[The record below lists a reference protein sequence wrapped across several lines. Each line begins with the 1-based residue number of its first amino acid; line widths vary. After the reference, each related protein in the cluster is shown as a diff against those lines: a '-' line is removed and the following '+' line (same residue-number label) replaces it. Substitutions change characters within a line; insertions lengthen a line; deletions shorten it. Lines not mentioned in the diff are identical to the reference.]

1 MADTTWELIN
11 HPMSDETGL
20 ELVAQMKRQNDILAG
35 IAAGTAGA
43 EFVDATFRGLLDGKN
58 TTEIFWSWWPLSAGD
73 GVTKYQRLERF
84 AKMLAESAR
93 SKTYTVRFYS
103 DDVSGDYTGTPL
115 DDLADG
121 REAAPLLTDTSPET
135 ADWSEE
141 DPFTW
146 YIRANALSLED
157 GTMNVLAV
165 EGETGFDLSGETAPV
180 YCFALSLML
189 KEWEDGAYLYNSW
202 RTFSGGGYEPMAGD
216 VAPDKSRRWLT
227 WHPAFYGGK
236 NSKGGMT
243 SGAGLPPMPWTS
255 ANAAIP
261 LARKITAYDALWT
274 DCDQQYVLAQWRLR
288 HWTLSNSGKLE
299 GCTSYNYQYT
309 PAVAETGVKR
319 VLMTKA
325 QGANFLVGSAVCMG
339 ERGEN
344 TGTDRNADYNHNI
357 FNWAKIS
364 SITNVTVSD
373 AEYVALNLELNAPI
387 DTTTTMLIS
396 TMPWESGTTEGV
408 PGHSDGCC
416 GNLTNG
422 KYPYRVAGIEMQI
435 GAYVE
440 QLDPLWKASLV
451 DDDHWHYDVFS
462 CKSGEKQVG
471 SISSDYAQTG
481 SFDLNDK
488 ATWSWHYIRK
498 LGKLGAEAMMYEKFN
513 GSGST
518 YVRAAFYS
526 PGSAGVSAPWRGGL
540 LAGGASCGL
549 PCAAG
554 DVSPAYSAWRG
565 VPRLAGSGKKRG

>member
-1 MADTTWELIN
+1 MADTWELIN
-11 HPMSDETGL
+11 HPLTDETGL
-20 ELVAQMKRQNDILAG
+20 VLAAQMKRQNDILAG

-73 GVTKYQRLERF
+73 GMTKYQRLERF

-189 KEWEDGAYLYNSW
+189 NEWEDGAYLYNSF
-202 RTFSGGGYEPMAGD
+202 RTFEGGGYDPMAGD

-227 WHPAFYGGK
+227 WHPAFLGGK

-261 LARKITAYDALWT
+261 MARKITAYDALWT

-299 GCTSYNYQYT
+299 GCTVYNYQYS

-319 VLMTKA
+319 VLVTKA

-344 TGTDRNADYNHNI
+344 TGTDRNTDYNHNI

-364 SITNVTVSD
+364 SITNVTVSET
-373 AEYVALNLELNAPI
+373 EYVALNLELDSPI
-387 DTTTTMLIS
+387 DTTTTMLVS

-408 PGHSDGCC
+408 QGHSDGCR

-435 GAYVE
+435 GAYTE
-440 QLDPLWKASLV
+440 QLDPLWKASIV
-451 DDDHWHYDVFS
+451 DDDHWHYDVFA
-462 CKSGEKQVG
+462 CRSGEKQVG
-471 SISSDYAQTG
+471 SISSDYEQVG

-498 LGKLGAEAMMYEKFN
+498 LGKLGTEAMMYEKFG

-518 YVRAAFYS
+518 YVRAAFFS
-526 PGSAGVSAPWRGGL
+526 PGSAGVYAPWRGGHL
-540 LAGGASCGL
+540 RDGAFCGL
-549 PCAAG
+549 PCALG
-554 DVSPAYSAWRG
+554 YYSPANSGWYG

>member
-1 MADTTWELIN
+1 MADTWELIN
-11 HPMSDETGL
+11 HPLTDETGL
-20 ELVAQMKRQNDILAG
+20 VLAAQMKRQNDILAG

-73 GVTKYQRLERF
+73 GMTKYQRLERF

-189 KEWEDGAYLYNSW
+189 NEWEDGAYLYNSF
-202 RTFSGGGYEPMAGD
+202 RTFEGGGYDPMAGD

-227 WHPAFYGGK
+227 WHPAFLGGK

-261 LARKITAYDALWT
+261 MARKITAYDALWT

-299 GCTSYNYQYT
+299 GCTVYNYQYS

-319 VLMTKA
+319 VLVTKA

-344 TGTDRNADYNHNI
+344 TGTDRNTDYNHNI

-364 SITNVTVSD
+364 SITNVTVSET
-373 AEYVALNLELNAPI
+373 EYVALNLELDSPI
-387 DTTTTMLIS
+387 DTTTTMLVS

-408 PGHSDGCC
+408 QGHSDGCR

-435 GAYVE
+435 GAYTE
-440 QLDPLWKASLV
+440 QLDPLWKASIV
-451 DDDHWHYDVFS
+451 DDDHWHYDVFA
-462 CKSGEKQVG
+462 CRSGEKQVG
-471 SISSDYAQTG
+471 SISSDYEQVG

-498 LGKLGAEAMMYEKFN
+498 LGKLGTEAMMYEKFG

-518 YVRAAFYS
+518 YVRAAFFS
-526 PGSAGVSAPWRGGL
+526 PSSAGVCAPWRGGSL
-540 LAGGASCGL
+540 GGGARCGL
-549 PCAAG
+549 PCASG
-554 DVSPAYSAWRG
+554 DSSPAYSGWGG

>member
-1 MADTTWELIN
+1 MRGDVTVYSPKNIICSMGTHIPSGFAEDSFITITPQGDGVTDEVGADGEVVISI
-11 HPMSDETGL
+11 PDDPRFEVK
-20 ELVAQMKRQNDILAG
+20 LVLQY
-35 IAAGTAGA
+35 
-43 EFVDATFRGLLDGKN
+43 ATFRGLLDGKN

-189 KEWEDGAYLYNSW
+189 KEWEDGAYLYNSF
-202 RTFSGGGYEPMAGD
+202 RTFEGGGYDPMAGD

-227 WHPAFYGGK
+227 WHPAFLGGK

-299 GCTSYNYQYT
+299 GCT
-309 PAVAETGVKR
+309 V
-319 VLMTKA
+319 
-325 QGANFLVGSAVCMG
+325 
-339 ERGEN
+339 
-344 TGTDRNADYNHNI
+344 
-357 FNWAKIS
+357 
-364 SITNVTVSD
+364 
-373 AEYVALNLELNAPI
+373 
-387 DTTTTMLIS
+387 
-396 TMPWESGTTEGV
+396 
-408 PGHSDGCC
+408 
-416 GNLTNG
+416 
-422 KYPYRVAGIEMQI
+422 
-435 GAYVE
+435 
-440 QLDPLWKASLV
+440 
-451 DDDHWHYDVFS
+451 
-462 CKSGEKQVG
+462 
-471 SISSDYAQTG
+471 
-481 SFDLNDK
+481 
-488 ATWSWHYIRK
+488 
-498 LGKLGAEAMMYEKFN
+498 
-513 GSGST
+513 
-518 YVRAAFYS
+518 
-526 PGSAGVSAPWRGGL
+526 
-540 LAGGASCGL
+540 
-549 PCAAG
+549 
-554 DVSPAYSAWRG
+554 
-565 VPRLAGSGKKRG
+565 

>member
-1 MADTTWELIN
+1 MADTWELIN
-11 HPMSDETGL
+11 HPLTDETGL
-20 ELVAQMKRQNDILAG
+20 VLAAQMKRQNDILAG

-73 GVTKYQRLERF
+73 GMTKYQRLERF

-189 KEWEDGAYLYNSW
+189 NEWEDGAYLYNSF
-202 RTFSGGGYEPMAGD
+202 RTFEGGGYDPMAGD

-227 WHPAFYGGK
+227 WHPAFLGGK

-261 LARKITAYDALWT
+261 MARKITAYDALWT

-299 GCTSYNYQYT
+299 GCTVYNYQYS

-319 VLMTKA
+319 VLVTKA

-344 TGTDRNADYNHNI
+344 TGTDRNTDYNHNI

-364 SITNVTVSD
+364 SITNVTVSET
-373 AEYVALNLELNAPI
+373 EYVALNLELDSPI
-387 DTTTTMLIS
+387 DTTTTMLVS

-408 PGHSDGCC
+408 QGHSDGCR

-435 GAYVE
+435 GAYTE
-440 QLDPLWKASLV
+440 QLDPLWKASIV
-451 DDDHWHYDVFS
+451 DDDHWHYDVFA
-462 CKSGEKQVG
+462 CRSGEKQVG
-471 SISSDYAQTG
+471 SISSDYEQVG

-498 LGKLGAEAMMYEKFN
+498 LGKLGTEAMMYEKFG

-518 YVRAAFYS
+518 YVRAAFLS
-526 PGSAGVSAPWRGGL
+526 PGSAGVSAPWRGGHL
-540 LAGGASCGL
+540 FDGATCGL
-549 PCAAG
+549 PCAIGTA
-554 DVSPAYSAWRG
+554 SPASSSWYG

>member
-1 MADTTWELIN
+1 MADTWELIN
-11 HPMSDETGL
+11 HPLTDETGL
-20 ELVAQMKRQNDILAG
+20 VLAAQMKRQNDILAG

-73 GVTKYQRLERF
+73 GMTKYQRLERF

-189 KEWEDGAYLYNSW
+189 NEWEDGAYLYNSF
-202 RTFSGGGYEPMAGD
+202 RTFEGGGYDPMAGD

-227 WHPAFYGGK
+227 WHPAFLGGK

-261 LARKITAYDALWT
+261 MARKITAYDALWT

-299 GCTSYNYQYT
+299 GCTVYNYQYS

-319 VLMTKA
+319 VLVTKA

-344 TGTDRNADYNHNI
+344 TGTDRNTDYNHNI

-364 SITNVTVSD
+364 SITNVTVSET
-373 AEYVALNLELNAPI
+373 EYVALNLELDSPI
-387 DTTTTMLIS
+387 DTTTTMLVS

-408 PGHSDGCC
+408 QGHSDGCR

-435 GAYVE
+435 GAYTE
-440 QLDPLWKASLV
+440 QLDPLWKASIV
-451 DDDHWHYDVFS
+451 DDDHWHYDAFA
-462 CKSGEKQVG
+462 CRSGEKQVG
-471 SISSDYAQTG
+471 SISSDYEQVG

-498 LGKLGAEAMMYEKFN
+498 LGKLGTEAMMYEKFG

-518 YVRAAFYS
+518 YVRAAFFS
-526 PGSAGVSAPWRGGL
+526 PGSAGVYAPWRGGHL
-540 LAGGASCGL
+540 RDGACCGL
-549 PCAAG
+549 PCARG
-554 DVSPAYSAWRG
+554 YDSPAYSSWSG

>member
-1 MADTTWELIN
+1 MADTWELIN
-11 HPMSDETGL
+11 HPMSDEVTGL
-20 ELVAQMKRQNDILAG
+20 VLIELMKRQNDILAG
-35 IAAGTAGA
+35 IAAGNAGA
-43 EFVDATFRGLLDGKN
+43 EFIDATFRGLLDGKN
-58 TTEIFWSWWPLSAGD
+58 TTEVFWSWWPLSAGD

-93 SKTYTVRFYS
+93 GKTYTVRFYS

-121 REAAPLLTDTSPET
+121 REAAPLLTDASPET

-180 YCFALSLML
+180 YCFALSLTL
-189 KEWEDGAYLYNSW
+189 KEWEDGAYLYNSF
-202 RTFSGGGYEPMAGD
+202 RAFEGGGYDPMAGD

-227 WHPAFYGGK
+227 WHPAFLGGK

-243 SGAGLPPMPWTS
+243 SGANLPPMPWTS

-274 DCDQQYVLAQWRLR
+274 DCDQQYVLAQWRIR

-299 GCTSYNYQYT
+299 GCTVYNYQYT
-309 PAVAETGVKR
+309 LAAAETGVKR
-319 VLMTKA
+319 VLVTKA
-325 QGANFLVGSAVCMG
+325 QGANFLVGSAVCLG

-344 TGTDRNADYNHNI
+344 TSTDRNVSYCHDI
-357 FNWAKIS
+357 LSWAEIS
-364 SITNVTVSD
+364 SITNVTVND
-373 AEYVALNLELNAPI
+373 TEYTALNLLIDTPI
-387 DTTTTMLIS
+387 DTTTTMMVS
-396 TMPWESGTTEGV
+396 TMPWKSGTTEGV
-408 PGHSDGCC
+408 QGHSDGCR

-435 GAYVE
+435 GAYTE
-440 QLDPLWKASLV
+440 QLDPLWKASIV
-451 DDDHWHYDVFS
+451 DDDHWHYDVFA
-462 CKSGEKQVG
+462 CRSGENQVG
-471 SISSDYAQTG
+471 SISGNYEQVG

-488 ATWSWHYIRK
+488 ANWTWHYIRK
-498 LGKLGAEAMMYEKFN
+498 LGKLGTEAMMYETFG

-518 YVRAAFYS
+518 YVRAAFDS
-526 PGSAGVSAPWRGGL
+526 AGAAGVSAPWRGGYL
-540 LAGGASCGL
+540 VGGAGCGL

-554 DVSPAYSAWRG
+554 HRGPGTASWHG

>member
-1 MADTTWELIN
+1 MGDTWELIN
-11 HPMSDETGL
+11 HPMSDEAGL
-20 ELVAQMKRQNDILAG
+20 ELAAQMKRQNDILAG

-180 YCFALSLML
+180 YCFALSLTL
-189 KEWEDGAYLYNSW
+189 KEWEDRAYLYNSF
-202 RTFSGGGYEPMAGD
+202 RTFEGGGYDPMAGD

-227 WHPAFYGGK
+227 WHPACFGGK

-243 SGAGLPPMPWTS
+243 SGFGLPPMPWTS
-255 ANAAIP
+255 ANSAVP
-261 LARKITAYDALWT
+261 MARKITAYDALWT
-274 DCDQQYVLAQWRLR
+274 DCDQQYVLAQWRIR
-288 HWTLSNSGKLE
+288 HWTMSNSGKLE
-299 GCTSYNYQYT
+299 GCTNYDYQYT
-309 PAVAETGVKR
+309 LAAAETGVKR
-319 VLMTKA
+319 VLVTKA
-325 QGANFLVGSAVCMG
+325 QGANFLVGSAVCLG
-339 ERGEN
+339 ERGAN
-344 TGTDRNADYNHNI
+344 TNNDRNAAYNHDI
-357 FNWAKIS
+357 LSWAEIS
-364 SITNVTVSD
+364 SITNVTVND
-373 AEYVALNLELNAPI
+373 TEYTALNLLIDTPI
-387 DTTTTMLIS
+387 DTTTTMMVS
-396 TMPWESGTTEGV
+396 TMPWKSGTTEGV
-408 PGHSDGCC
+408 QGHSDGCR

-435 GAYVE
+435 GAYTE
-440 QLDPLWKASLV
+440 QLDPLWKASIV
-451 DDDHWHYDVFS
+451 DDDHWHYDVFA
-462 CKSGEKQVG
+462 CRSGEKQVG
-471 SISSDYAQTG
+471 SISSDYEQVG

-488 ATWSWHYIRK
+488 ANWTWHYIRK
-498 LGKLGAEAMMYEKFN
+498 LGKLGTEAMMYEKFG

-526 PGSAGVSAPWRGGL
+526 PGSAGLCAPWRGGL
-540 LAGGASCGL
+540 LGGGACCGL
-549 PCAAG
+549 PCALGCA
-554 DVSPAYSAWRG
+554 SPANSYWFG